1 LERRDEEDTKRR
13 EQRNPTLEAN
23 RSSKLEIPHLEFAL
37 DQAPPQVSSS
47 SLSSWVPQ
55 TSSSVFLSVIP
66 RNQLLKTLPELS
78 FTKLW
83 GKLHFSPQTFL
94 FLSKPFFRTF

>member
-55 TSSSVFLSVIP
+55 TSSSLFLSVIP

-78 FTKLW
+78 FTKLL
-83 GKLHFSPQTFL
+83 GETTLLPPNFL
-94 FLSKPFFRTF
+94 ISLKTLL